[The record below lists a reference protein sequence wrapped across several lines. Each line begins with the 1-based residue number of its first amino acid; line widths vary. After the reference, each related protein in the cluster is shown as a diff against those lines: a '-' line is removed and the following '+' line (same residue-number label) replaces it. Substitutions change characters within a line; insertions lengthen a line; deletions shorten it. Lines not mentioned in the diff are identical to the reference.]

1 MKYRN
6 TNDIHWVDFQ
16 QFLDEIK
23 DREDDEQHLQ
33 EVIQRIFKTDDF
45 DNLNKALQVT
55 DMVTLPFKIDMSFKD
70 AAKFIDCDTLL
81 SENNMIDFLKL
92 VLKKK
97 YFWSKK
103 INFDKITVAQAT
115 YVSSLFTFAPPR

>member
-92 VLKKK
+92 VLKR
-97 YFWSKK
+97 
-103 INFDKITVAQAT
+103 N
-115 YVSSLFTFAPPR
+115 TFGVKRLILIKLQ